1 MEGAV
6 FLATCGGTDPSTA
19 KGVLRCAQCS
29 GRTGKQCRLFVEL
42 ILEIIRDA
50 LPEINVV
57 GRSTDQDSDQDTDQD
72 NTPINRPLSAL
83 GNDTLSAAELM
94 KRLHLSYRLTFRKNY
109 LHPALK
115 QGLIEGTLPDQ
126 PNSKNQKAA
135 I

>member
-1 MEGAV
+1 M
-6 FLATCGGTDPSTA
+6 
-19 KGVLRCAQCS
+19 
-29 GRTGKQCRLFVEL
+29 
-42 ILEIIRDA
+42 LEIIRDA
-50 LPEINVV
+50 LPKINVV